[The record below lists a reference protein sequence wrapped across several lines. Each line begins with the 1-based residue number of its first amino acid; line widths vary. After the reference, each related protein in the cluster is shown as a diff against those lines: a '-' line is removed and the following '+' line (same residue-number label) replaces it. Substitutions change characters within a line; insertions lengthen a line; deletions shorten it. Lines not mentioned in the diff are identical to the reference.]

1 MEFIKTEDL
10 ENQLVKVLRNP
21 NRPIMVY
28 PNEIL
33 NKDLSLGA
41 IGFYVLL
48 QIYEQQNL
56 DLNKLTELYEENTL
70 NSYAKEL
77 VEANICNF
85 EG

>member
-10 ENQLVKVLRNP
+10 ENQFVKVLRNP

>member
-33 NKDLSLGA
+33 DKNLSLGA

-48 QIYEQQNL
+48 QIYEQQSL
-56 DLNKLTELYEENTL
+56 DLNKLTELYDENTL

>member
-1 MEFIKTEDL
+1 MEFIKIEDL
-10 ENQLVKVLRNP
+10 EDQVIKVTRNP

-48 QIYEQQNL
+48 QIYEQQSL
-56 DLNKLTELYEENTL
+56 DLNKLTELYDENTL